1 MDTVGKEKITETFHS
16 LAMGDKFIV
25 KSDNNLDRQF
35 KELED
40 EYTNVVEWQYTK
52 EGPDEWEAIVSKKA
66 YNFI

>member
-1 MDTVGKEKITETFHS
+1 MNIVGNEKITETFHS

-40 EYTNVVEWQYTK
+40 EYTNVVEWKYIK
-52 EGPDEWEAIVSKKA
+52 EGPDQWEAIVSKKA